1 MSAALIAVVSFIG
14 GYLHYEK
21 RMSFFAL
28 GILSFCIS
36 MVSIYGFRASLI
48 SFSGL
53 LSLVLSFALT
63 LEQLEIYEHA
73 LLVGLGG
80 IWYLLLTNLWHL
92 LFPKAETEEFLS
104 ETYLLTAQFLETR
117 AKLANFDADRQKV
130 QQELLDLQSEL
141 TKNHSTLREILILNR
156 RTSGWSNYAD
166 QRLLV
171 FVQLVEML
179 ENAVAN
185 PAAYERMQQLFKN
198 HPQYIRR
205 FQSLNFEM
213 ASQLRKIAAAGS
225 DPEKLPENEQLMVCF
240 IEIKSE
246 IENLREKL
254 LYGDYILLQNFL
266 EYQEKQYEKLKRIK
280 WLLDDPNST
289 EIGNV
294 DPKTA
299 QRFLAFPDYEPML
312 LVRNLSFR
320 SNIFRHAL
328 RLAVT
333 LMVGYAL
340 GSLLPFQN
348 PYWILLAIIVIMRPS
363 YGLTKSRS
371 IDRILGTLIGG
382 IIAGGMVFFIQNPY
396 VFAVLGVVSLI
407 IAFSMI
413 QKNNRT
419 SAVFITL
426 SVIFIY
432 AILETD
438 VSGVIKFRLIDTV
451 VGAALAYIAMRV
463 LWPSWESVSMRD
475 SIETAVEANREF
487 LQKITSYYKNK
498 GKLPTSFSI
507 ARKTAFTETSNLNV
521 ALQRM
526 AQEPKS
532 KQREMDKMYELV
544 VLNHSFLAS
553 LASLSIYVKHHKTTE
568 ASEQFNRAV
577 SKIEQNLNEILQC
590 LNKDKC
596 YAPELKPDTE
606 FPFEEKLLPF
616 KTERI
621 KDSDIENKDEL
632 RDLQEKHLVWEQLKW
647 QFAMSDKMLHL
658 VNSTTFS

>member
-1 MSAALIAVVSFIG
+1 MSAVLIAVISFIG

-21 RMSFFAL
+21 WISFFAL
-28 GILSFCIS
+28 GILSFCIAMLS
-36 MVSIYGFRASLI
+36 VYGFRASLI
-48 SFSGL
+48 SVSGL
-53 LSLVLSFALT
+53 LALVLSFALT
-63 LEQLEIYEHA
+63 LEQLEIFEHA

-80 IWYLLLTNLWHL
+80 IWYLLLTNLWHV

-117 AKLANFDADRQKV
+117 AKLADFDADQQKLES
-130 QQELLDLQSEL
+130 ELLDLQSEL
-141 TKNHSTLREILILNR
+141 IKNHSTLREILILNR

-166 QRLLV
+166 QRLLA

-179 ENAVAN
+179 ENAIAN
-185 PAAYERMQQLFKN
+185 PAAYERMQELFKN
-198 HPQYIRR
+198 HPRYIQR

-213 ASQLRKIAAAGS
+213 ARQLRKIAAAGS
-225 DPEKLPENEQLMVCF
+225 DSKKLPENEQLIVCF
-240 IEIKSE
+240 EQIKAE
-246 IENLREKL
+246 IENLRKDL

-266 EYQEKQYEKLKRIK
+266 DYQEKQYEKLKRIK
-280 WLLDDPNST
+280 WLLDDPNPS
-289 EIGNV
+289 EIGTV
-294 DPKTA
+294 DRKTA

-312 LVRNLSFR
+312 LVRNLTLR
-320 SNIFRHAL
+320 SNIFRHSL
-328 RLAVT
+328 RLSVT
-333 LMVGYAL
+333 LMIGYAL
-340 GSLLPFQN
+340 GSLFPFQN
-348 PYWILLAIIVIMRPS
+348 PYWILLAIIVIIRPS

-371 IDRILGTLIGG
+371 IDRILGTLLGG
-382 IIAGGMVFFIQNPY
+382 IIAVGMVFLIQNPY

-451 VGAALAYIAMRV
+451 VGAALAYISMRV
-463 LWPSWESVSMRD
+463 LWPSWESVSMRE

-507 ARKTAFTETSNLNV
+507 ARKNAFTETSNLNA

-532 KQREMDKMYELV
+532 KQRGMDKIYELV

-553 LASLSIYVKHHKTTE
+553 LASLSTYVQHHKTTE
-568 ASEQFNRAV
+568 ASEQFNKAAN
-577 SKIEQNLNEILQC
+577 KIEQNLNQILQC
-590 LNKDKC
+590 LNKNDC
-596 YAPELKPDTE
+596 YAPEIKTE
-606 FPFEEKLLPF
+606 AECLFEEKLLPF
-616 KTERI
+616 KTEII
-621 KDSDIENKDEL
+621 KDSEIENKDEL
-632 RDLQEKHLVWEQLKW
+632 RELQEKHLVWEQLKW
-647 QFAMSDKMLHL
+647 QFAMSGKMLHL
-658 VNSTTFS
+658 VNSTTFT